1 MDELLAPPS
10 TGRSMRRFP
19 EQMLRA
25 LRLTWGSARTE
36 LLLVGTLEIL
46 AGGGMAAQVLVARR
60 LLTVVLAEN
69 GQHLTLRGA
78 LPDIILLALV
88 TIGVRLAN
96 TIAGEVSR
104 LMSAKV
110 EAAAVCQVADSASG
124 AELVDYERPGY
135 HNLLRRAQLAATSR
149 PTQMTNSLTYS
160 LAGITGVLGI
170 GAALISI
177 EPALL
182 ALLAVGALPVWYTTR
197 LASKAL
203 YRFALEQTERDRRRN
218 YIFLLLTHRDTAA
231 EVRAYSLFGFFR
243 RRMVDLYRVK
253 LDALAKLVRRR
264 VVISA
269 IGGIASAIVTL
280 GTMVLLIWLV
290 THGHL
295 SLASAGAAAG
305 AVVLLG
311 ERMHG
316 LGSGGA
322 TLYENALYMQ
332 DFTTFVKRWPG
343 RARQRGVPPPLPA
356 FSRLRAS
363 DVSFTYPSRQEP
375 ALQGV
380 SIEIGKGQVVA
391 LVGENGSGKTTLA
404 KILAGLYYPSSGTI
418 TWDGEPVRKEGVERI
433 RRSTAVI
440 FQEYGQYMMTAAENI
455 AIGDVERTGDRD
467 AVVRAARQAQA
478 DRFIES
484 LPESYDNMLGSEYFG
499 GANISLGQWQR
510 VALARAY
517 FRNAP
522 FVILDEPTASLDPK
536 AEAALFQGVR
546 SLYEGRSVLLISHR
560 FASVRGADWIY
571 VLEEGRLIE
580 SGTHDQLMETDG
592 RYAEMFRLQ
601 AAAYGSIPANAGG
614 AATN

>member
-1 MDELLAPPS
+1 
-10 TGRSMRRFP
+10 MRRFP

-25 LRLTWGSARTE
+25 LRITWGSARIE
-36 LLLVGTLEIL
+36 LLIVGTLEIL
-46 AGGGMAAQVLVARR
+46 AGGGMAAQVLVAKR
-60 LLTVVLAEN
+60 LLTVVLGES
-69 GQHLTLRGA
+69 GQRLTLHGA

-110 EAAAVCQVADSASG
+110 EAAAVCHVADSASG
-124 AELVDYERPGY
+124 AELVDYERPEY

-170 GAALISI
+170 GAALITI

-203 YRFALEQTERDRRRN
+203 YRFAIEQTERDRRRN

-231 EVRAYSLFGFFR
+231 EVRAYSLFGYLR

-253 LDALAKLVRRR
+253 LDALARLVRRR

-332 DFTTFVKRWPG
+332 DFTTFVKRWPA
-343 RARQRGVPPPLPA
+343 RARQRGEPPALPA
-356 FSRLRAS
+356 FSKLRAS
-363 DVSFTYPSRQEP
+363 DVSFSYPSRQEP

-380 SIEIGKGQVVA
+380 SIEIGRGQVVA

-404 KILAGLYYPSSGTI
+404 KILAGLYYPSSGAV
-418 TWDGEPVRKEGVERI
+418 TWDGEPVRKEGIERV

-467 AVVRAARQAQA
+467 GVVRAARQAQA
-478 DRFIES
+478 DKFIES
-484 LPESYDNMLGSEYFG
+484 LPNNYDNMLGSEYFG

-510 VALARAY
+510 IALARAY

-571 VLEEGRLIE
+571 VLEEGRIIE
-580 SGTHDQLMETDG
+580 SGTHEQLMDADG

-601 AAAYGSIPANAGG
+601 AATYGAAAYGSVAASAGG
-614 AATN
+614 IATN